1 MENQQDYLKHL
12 KAMMEPKNR
21 PHILR
26 TMIATGNKEILESL
40 LDQDQVDLQVD
51 GPDYLAVS
59 KKLVNFGLVRNLL

>member
-1 MENQQDYLKHL
+1 
-12 KAMMEPKNR
+12 
-21 PHILR
+21 
-26 TMIATGNKEILESL
+26 MIATGNKEILESL

>member
-1 MENQQDYLKHL
+1 MENQQDILKNF

-26 TMIATGNKEILESL
+26 SMIATGNKEMIESL
-40 LDQDQVDLQVD
+40 LDQDQVDLQID

-59 KKLVNFGLVRNLL
+59 KPPLILV